1 MIRFAFSR
9 KIVTNGILFRT
20 YHGLTGGQI
29 VYKKLK
35 ENNVKDVWISTGG
48 AVMPLVD
55 AFYSGDIN
63 YYLPS
68 HEQSEVILLQVMQ
81 NHLVNLEYQLLLL
94 VQVLQIV

>member
-1 MIRFAFSR
+1 MFRFELSR
-9 KIVTNGILFRT
+9 KIVPNGVLFRK

-55 AFYSGDIN
+55 AF
-63 YYLPS
+63 
-68 HEQSEVILLQVMQ
+68 
-81 NHLVNLEYQLLLL
+81 
-94 VQVLQIV
+94 